1 LIKRKQKYLK
11 LKKIAT
17 LGVILTS
24 LLSLI
29 FAAITIYANNV
40 GFYVIEL
47 GDLSRN
53 ISLCESEDFE
63 NPTDTIYVKAMK
75 DMTNIDGNDID
86 NNLIHST
93 DGNSNNG
100 IRYIAHTFYLKNVST
115 ITIDYKYEVFLTEVT
130 KNLDSAL
137 RYRIIKDGEVITYA
151 KAREEGE
158 IGNPEPTSDE
168 VFYSDDVIINEKVY
182 EMKSGEIHKYSI
194 IIYLEGNDPQCTDE
208 LLGGL
213 IKMNMKFT
221 II

>member
-1 LIKRKQKYLK
+1 
-11 LKKIAT
+11 
-17 LGVILTS
+17 
-24 LLSLI
+24 
-29 FAAITIYANNV
+29 
-40 GFYVIEL
+40 
-47 GDLSRN
+47 
-53 ISLCESEDFE
+53 
-63 NPTDTIYVKAMK
+63 
-75 DMTNIDGNDID
+75 
-86 NNLIHST
+86 
-93 DGNSNNG
+93 
-100 IRYIAHTFYLKNVST
+100 LKNVST